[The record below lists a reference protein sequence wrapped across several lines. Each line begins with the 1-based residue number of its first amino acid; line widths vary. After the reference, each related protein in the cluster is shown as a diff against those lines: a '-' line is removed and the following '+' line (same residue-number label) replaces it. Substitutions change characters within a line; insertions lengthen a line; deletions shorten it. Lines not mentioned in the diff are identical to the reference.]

1 MEARRNWPSHFG
13 PSRLPRN
20 SDSERVHS
28 IARADSPCP
37 FPPVFGTIHP
47 STTFLTR
54 AVPQA
59 RRGVRS
65 MKRPSL
71 PRTFL
76 GAALLAFGV
85 TFAGAAGRVNGQAD
99 GSEKVY
105 QKTLKSTVWVVV
117 PV

>member
-1 MEARRNWPSHFG
+1 
-13 PSRLPRN
+13 
-20 SDSERVHS
+20 
-28 IARADSPCP
+28 
-37 FPPVFGTIHP
+37 
-47 STTFLTR
+47 
-54 AVPQA
+54 
-59 RRGVRS
+59 

-105 QKTLKSTVWVVV
+105 QKTLKSTVWVRTKPDGRAKMGLPPPSSAGVSASV
-117 PV
+117 TAWL